1 MGNFRKH
8 SPRVFWSEA
17 EVSILME
24 HYPSL
29 SAAEL
34 LEKLPGR
41 TIRVI
46 QCKANGLGLSR
57 TKPKKR
63 TTEQT
68 REAKRKHMAE
78 RRAENPEAMRA
89 VSRNFHR
96 KHKERI
102 NAQRRGH
109 HVTRLFWTRAL
120 KFRGVTASDLAKLWK
135 AQRGLCALTGRKM
148 DRSAQ
153 VDHKLPLA
161 RGGKDDLSNLQWAT
175 AEANRAKRDLTD
187 IEFHALC
194 TDSVRWIGERIARQI
209 NSSTTSPHPAGFFKT
224 TL

>member
-17 EVSILME
+17 EVNILME

-63 TTEQT
+63 TAEQT

-89 VSRNFHR
+89 VSRSS
-96 KHKERI
+96 
-102 NAQRRGH
+102 AAMPG
-109 HVTRLFWTRAL
+109 
-120 KFRGVTASDLAKLWK
+120 FRGTV
-135 AQRGLCALTGRKM
+135 RGLTEGRTM
-148 DRSAQ
+148 TQHTDVRA
-153 VDHKLPLA
+153 A
-161 RGGKDDLSNLQWAT
+161 AEIGKDM
-175 AEANRAKRDLTD
+175 
-187 IEFHALC
+187 
-194 TDSVRWIGERIARQI
+194 
-209 NSSTTSPHPAGFFKT
+209 P
-224 TL
+224 

>member
-17 EVSILME
+17 EVNILME

-57 TKPKKR
+57 TKPQKR
-63 TTEQT
+63 TAEQT

-78 RRAENPEAMRA
+78 RWAENPEAMRA

-120 KFRGVTASDLAKLWK
+120 RFRGVTASTL
-135 AQRGLCALTGRKM
+135 QSCGR
-148 DRSAQ
+148 RSAGC
-153 VDHKLPLA
+153 A
-161 RGGKDDLSNLQWAT
+161 R
-175 AEANRAKRDLTD
+175 
-187 IEFHALC
+187 
-194 TDSVRWIGERIARQI
+194 
-209 NSSTTSPHPAGFFKT
+209 
-224 TL
+224 